1 MIFEVDY
8 SPHIIKT
15 NQLLRR
21 IQESLLRLNNEEAI
35 GLLDEA
41 ITELRLARTAVNSSL
56 TNGRSQ
62 TLSPE

>member
-35 GLLDEA
+35 DLLDEA

-56 TNGRSQ
+56 PIGRSQ

>member
-21 IQESLLRLNNEEAI
+21 IQESLLRLNNEEAVN
-35 GLLDEA
+35 LLDEA

-56 TNGRSQ
+56 PIGRSQ

>member
-21 IQESLLRLNNEEAI
+21 IQESLLRLNNEEAVN
-35 GLLDEA
+35 LLDEA

-56 TNGRSQ
+56 PFGRSQ
-62 TLSPE
+62 TLLPE

>member
-21 IQESLLRLNNEEAI
+21 IQESLLRLNNEEAVN
-35 GLLDEA
+35 LLDEA

-56 TNGRSQ
+56 PFGRSQ
-62 TLSPE
+62 TLLPD

>member
-21 IQESLLRLNNEEAI
+21 IQESLLRLNNEEAVN
-35 GLLDEA
+35 LLDEA

-56 TNGRSQ
+56 PIGRSQ
-62 TLSPE
+62 TLLPE